1 MDRQSKNYQER
12 VRAPMM
18 ETTRQVMETETERS
32 KRHRLKSEDQKLAVL
47 MGLMLLV
54 LMMIVLAASS
64 SLFTRLQNE
73 YNRRLSIA
81 IAETVSES
89 ISRVGFA
96 GKFHTRKLVGEL
108 SVGVKELSYISVE
121 TIQNRV
127 FAHSDPKLNDA
138 ELSQQAQNE
147 NRKCLA
153 EKTPYVLE
161 KQIADRTVNE
171 VIIPYSGGI
180 DDEIMG
186 TVRIG
191 IDFTDLRRS
200 QADNFSKLL
209 LLIAMLTAVAIW
221 AAYKLSRHFGR
232 SMRTLAGQ
240 LQGILDHAPI
250 GMVISRSDGTVA
262 LSSREADAFFPHAG
276 SSATVTELHSSL
288 NEKCRT
294 VLDSLEKEA
303 FAGEPFVEAELKT
316 CDVSGNETMWQ
327 VGKFPIERND
337 EGKYTLVCSFFRDAT
352 EKHLAEQEREKLRE
366 QLQHSQKMDA
376 IGQLAGGVAH
386 DFNNLLAGIMGAAE
400 MLRDIEPGSPKH
412 HKFIDMILSS
422 TTRAADL
429 TRKLLAFSRKR
440 EAEKKPVDMA
450 RIISESFEIFKRTLN
465 RNIVLVFK
473 NSAVQAVVPGDEAML
488 QNVVMN
494 LGINASHAMPE
505 GGNLT
510 LSLSNIQIDSENNR
524 IGEFELVAGKYMELA
539 VADTGI
545 GMTLDIQKRIFEP
558 FFTTKERNK
567 GTGLGLAMVYG
578 TVKGHGGAI
587 DVQSQPGKGS
597 IFRVFLP
604 VVQDSEELVTGNHGI
619 VSGSGRI
626 LLVDDEEVL
635 RNLGRSMLESLGY
648 EVFLASHGREAVD
661 VFEKMPDKIDLVVLD
676 MIMPVMGGKEALIE
690 LKRVRPDCRII
701 VASGFAKENDLAEMA
716 SFGISGFL
724 RKPFRLAELSQAI
737 ARALGH
743 LQHQGKTQ

>member
-1 MDRQSKNYQER
+1 MEVASQIT
-12 VRAPMM
+12 AP
-18 ETTRQVMETETERS
+18 EAESYR
-32 KRHRLKSEDQKLAVL
+32 RHRLKSEDQKLAVL
-47 MGLMLLV
+47 MGLMLLI

-73 YNRRLSIA
+73 YNRRLSVA

-108 SVGVKELSYISVE
+108 AVGVKELSYISVE
-121 TIQNRV
+121 TLQNQV
-127 FAHSDPKLNDA
+127 FAHSDPKFNDA
-138 ELSQQAQNE
+138 ELSQQAQSE

-153 EKTPYVLE
+153 EKAPFVVE
-161 KQIADRTVNE
+161 KLVADRTVNE

-209 LLIAMLTAVAIW
+209 FLIAALIVLSIW
-221 AAYKLSRHFGR
+221 AAYRLSRHFGR

-250 GMVISRSDGTVA
+250 GMVISRSDGTVV
-262 LSSREADAFFPHAG
+262 LSSRETDAFFPNAG
-276 SSATVTELHSSL
+276 SSSTTIELHASL
-288 NEKCRT
+288 NDKCRAILED
-294 VLDSLEKEA
+294 LDKKV
-303 FAGEPFVEAELKT
+303 FAGEAFVEAELKT
-316 CDVSGNETMWQ
+316 CDASGREAMWQ
-327 VGKFPIERND
+327 VGKFPIARDD
-337 EGKYTLVCSFFRDAT
+337 EGQNTLICSFFRDET

-376 IGQLAGGVAH
+376 VGQLAGGVAH
-386 DFNNLLAGIMGAAE
+386 DFNNLLSGIMGAAE
-400 MLRDIEPGSPKH
+400 MLRDIEPGSSKH
-412 HKFIDMILSS
+412 FKFIDMILSS
-422 TTRAADL
+422 TTKAADL
-429 TRKLLAFSRKR
+429 TRKLLTFSRRR
-440 EAEKKPVDMA
+440 EAEKKPVDMS
-450 RIISESFEIFKRTLN
+450 RIVGESFEIFKRTLN

-473 NSAVQAVVPGDEAML
+473 NSATQTVVPGDETMF

-494 LGINASHAMPE
+494 LGINASHAMTD

-510 LSLSNIQIDSENNR
+510 LSLKNVQIDTENNR
-524 IGEFELVAGKYMELA
+524 VGEFELAAGKYIELA
-539 VADTGI
+539 VADTGT
-545 GMTLDIQKRIFEP
+545 GMTPEIQKRIFEP

-567 GTGLGLAMVYG
+567 GTGLGLSMVYG

-587 DVQSQPGKGS
+587 DVHSEPDKGS
-597 IFRVFLP
+597 TFRVLLP
-604 VVQDSEELVTGNHGI
+604 VIQASEEIMTANLGI

-626 LLVDDEEVL
+626 LLVDDEDVL

-648 EVFLASHGREAVD
+648 EVVLAIHGREAVEI
-661 VFEKMPDKIDLVVLD
+661 FEKMPDKIDLVVLD

-690 LKRVRPDCRII
+690 LKRISPACRII
-701 VASGFAKENDLAEMA
+701 VASGFAKENDLAEME
-716 SFGISGFL
+716 SLGISGFL
-724 RKPFRLAELSQAI
+724 RKPFRLAEFSQAI
-737 ARALGH
+737 ARVLGS
-743 LQHQGKTQ
+743 GRSK